1 MSQLFN
7 NENHAF
13 STLHLVYYHL
23 YLLVNFFILFIW
35 NFSGLSGRRIIDVSY
50 FIKQIQIRHNR
61 GICCSFID
69 IEFQSEII
77 YGFHSIFY
85 FNCKVCGIKSKLFL
99 EKNTKTTYYT
109 INKAVIN
116 GCQAVGKYV
125 KTILNK

>member
-1 MSQLFN
+1 
-7 NENHAF
+7 
-13 STLHLVYYHL
+13 
-23 YLLVNFFILFIW
+23 LFIW

-50 FIKQIQIRHNR
+50 FIKQIQIRHN
-61 GICCSFID
+61 GGMGCSFVD
-69 IEFQSEII
+69 MEFQSEKI

-85 FNCKVCGIKSKLFL
+85 FNCKVCGIKSKLYS
-99 EKNTKTTYYT
+99 EKIQEQHIIP